1 MGQLLKHSP
10 IHVLEVGPA
19 NDARLGRVA
28 FGFDRH
34 LKVDVEVVLLTVP
47 KIGQGLNI
55 LKKNNLQIT
64 GAFCLPLRMAGKAK
78 GWQSVLLLRRLVFIF
93 YPCQPHFQNE
103 LVGMFRGYY

>member
-55 LKKNNLQIT
+55 LKKSLANKWC
-64 GAFCLPLRMAGKAK
+64 FLPSAPRGRD
-78 GWQSVLLLRRLVFIF
+78 GNQSVVQTFGLFF
-93 YPCQPHFQNE
+93 HPCQPHIFKI
-103 LVGMFRGYY
+103 V